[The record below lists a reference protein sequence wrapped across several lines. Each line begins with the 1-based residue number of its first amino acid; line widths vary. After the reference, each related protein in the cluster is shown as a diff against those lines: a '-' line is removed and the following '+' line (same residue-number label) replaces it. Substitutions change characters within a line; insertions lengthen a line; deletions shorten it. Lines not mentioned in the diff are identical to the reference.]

1 MTQSGDLER
10 EAYVYLR
17 LQTYDLHV
25 GLVRI
30 LKKNALLAVEQLI
43 PYMILA
49 PLEVSD
55 TFMATTGI
63 SEEC

>member
-49 PLEVSD
+49 PFEVSNTLVAPTD
-55 TFMATTGI
+55 T